1 MSGRNVLQVGVRCQR
16 SLSGNSSPRK
26 RHLNVLR
33 VKAVGTALVPVLQE
47 QEKQSLRTQ
56 EGKTGV
62 P

>member
-1 MSGRNVLQVGVRCQR
+1 MFYKSAFGARGRYQET
-16 SLSGNSSPRK
+16 SPRK

>member
-1 MSGRNVLQVGVRCQR
+1 MGVMFYKSAFGARGRYQET
-16 SLSGNSSPRK
+16 SPRK